1 MLLAKRIKEL
11 RKEKDL
17 TQEDLGKLINVTK
30 VSICCYE
37 NGTRIPSLET
47 VVALAD
53 VFEVSL
59 DNLLGR
65 EMEVV
70 AKKRKTRMSKEEVE
84 FIKEIRKSERV
95 FHLLTTNPKR
105 CASLIDKKL
114 NWKTSISFSFFL

>member
-37 NGTRIPSLET
+37 NGTRVPTLET
-47 VVALAD
+47 IALAD
-53 VFEVSL
+53 IFEVSL

-65 EMEVV
+65 EIEVV
-70 AKKRKTRMSKEEVE
+70 AKKRRTRMSKEEVE

-105 CASLIDKKL
+105 CASLINKKL
-114 NWKTSISFSFFL
+114 S

>member
-11 RKEKDL
+11 RKEKNL

-37 NGTRIPSLET
+37 NGTRIPTLET
-47 VVALAD
+47 MVALAD
-53 VFEVSL
+53 IFEVSL

-65 EMEVV
+65 EIEVV
-70 AKKRKTRMSKEEVE
+70 AKKRRTRMSKEEVE

-95 FHLLTTNPKR
+95 FHLLTTNLKR
-105 CASLIDKKL
+105 CASLINKKL
-114 NWKTSISFSFFL
+114 S

>member
-37 NGTRIPSLET
+37 NGTRVPTLET
-47 VVALAD
+47 IVALAD
-53 VFEVSL
+53 IFEVSL

-65 EMEVV
+65 EIEVV
-70 AKKRKTRMSKEEVE
+70 AKKRRTRMSKEEVE
-84 FIKEIRKSERV
+84 FIKEIRK
-95 FHLLTTNPKR
+95 
-105 CASLIDKKL
+105 
-114 NWKTSISFSFFL
+114 

>member
-11 RKEKDL
+11 RIKKEL

-37 NGTRIPSLET
+37 NGTRVPSLET
-47 VVALAD
+47 IVALAD

-65 EMEVV
+65 EVEVIV
-70 AKKRKTRMSKEEVE
+70 KKRKARMSKEEVD
-84 FIKEIRKSERV
+84 FIRELRKSERV

-105 CASLIDKKL
+105 CAFLIDRKL
-114 NWKTSISFSFFL
+114 S

>member
-11 RKEKDL
+11 RKEKNL

-37 NGTRIPSLET
+37 NGTRIPTLET
-47 VVALAD
+47 MVALAD
-53 VFEVSL
+53 IFEVSL

-65 EMEVV
+65 EIEVV
-70 AKKRKTRMSKEEVE
+70 AKKRRTRMSKEEVE

-95 FHLLTTNPKR
+95 FHLLTTNTKR
-105 CASLIDKKL
+105 CASLINKKL
-114 NWKTSISFSFFL
+114 S

>member
-37 NGTRIPSLET
+37 NGTRIPTLET
-47 VVALAD
+47 MVALAD
-53 VFEVSL
+53 IFEVSL

-65 EMEVV
+65 EIEVV
-70 AKKRKTRMSKEEVE
+70 AKKRRTRMSKEEVE
-84 FIKEIRKSERV
+84 FIK
-95 FHLLTTNPKR
+95 
-105 CASLIDKKL
+105 
-114 NWKTSISFSFFL
+114 

>member
-37 NGTRIPSLET
+37 NGTRVPTLET
-47 VVALAD
+47 IVALAD
-53 VFEVSL
+53 IFEVSL

-65 EMEVV
+65 EIEVV
-70 AKKRKTRMSKEEVE
+70 AKKRRTRMSKEEVE
-84 FIKEIRKSERV
+84 FIKEIRKS
-95 FHLLTTNPKR
+95 
-105 CASLIDKKL
+105 
-114 NWKTSISFSFFL
+114 

>member
-11 RKEKDL
+11 RNEKDL
-17 TQEDLGKLINVTK
+17 TQEELGRLINVTK

-37 NGTRIPSLET
+37 NGTRVPTLET
-47 VVALAD
+47 IVALAD
-53 VFEVSL
+53 IFEVSL

-65 EMEVV
+65 EVEVV
-70 AKKRKTRMSKEEVE
+70 VKKRKTRMSREEVE

-95 FHLLTTNPKR
+95 FHLLTINPKR

-114 NWKTSISFSFFL
+114 S

>member
-37 NGTRIPSLET
+37 NGTRVPTLET
-47 VVALAD
+47 IVALAD
-53 VFEVSL
+53 IFEVSL

-65 EMEVV
+65 EIEVV
-70 AKKRKTRMSKEEVE
+70 AKKRRTRMSKEEVE

-105 CASLIDKKL
+105 CAYLINKKL
-114 NWKTSISFSFFL
+114 S

>member
-11 RKEKDL
+11 RNEKNL

-37 NGTRIPSLET
+37 NGTRVPSLET
-47 VVALAD
+47 IVTLAD
-53 VFEVSL
+53 IFEVSL

-70 AKKRKTRMSKEEVE
+70 VKKRKTRMSREEVE
-84 FIKEIRKSERV
+84 FIREIRKSERV

-114 NWKTSISFSFFL
+114 S

>member
-37 NGTRIPSLET
+37 NGTRVPTLET
-47 VVALAD
+47 IVALAD
-53 VFEVSL
+53 IFEVSL

-65 EMEVV
+65 EIEVV
-70 AKKRKTRMSKEEVE
+70 AKKRRTRMSKEEVE

-95 FHLLTTNPKR
+95 FHLLTTNPK
-105 CASLIDKKL
+105 
-114 NWKTSISFSFFL
+114 

>member
-47 VVALAD
+47 IVALANA
-53 VFEVSL
+53 FEVSL
-59 DNLLGR
+59 DDLLGR
-65 EMEVV
+65 EKEIVV
-70 AKKRKTRMSKEEVE
+70 DDEQKIRMSKEEVE

-105 CASLIDKKL
+105 CASLINKKL
-114 NWKTSISFSFFL
+114 S

>member
-37 NGTRIPSLET
+37 NGTRVPTLET
-47 VVALAD
+47 MVALAD
-53 VFEVSL
+53 IFEVSL

-65 EMEVV
+65 EIEVV
-70 AKKRKTRMSKEEVE
+70 AKKRRTRMSKEEVE
-84 FIKEIRKSERV
+84 FIK
-95 FHLLTTNPKR
+95 
-105 CASLIDKKL
+105 
-114 NWKTSISFSFFL
+114 

>member
-11 RKEKDL
+11 RKEKNL

-30 VSICCYE
+30 V
-37 NGTRIPSLET
+37 RIPTLET
-47 VVALAD
+47 MVALAD
-53 VFEVSL
+53 IFEVSL

-65 EMEVV
+65 EIEVV
-70 AKKRKTRMSKEEVE
+70 AKKRRTRMSKEEVE

-105 CASLIDKKL
+105 CASLINKKL
-114 NWKTSISFSFFL
+114 S

>member
-11 RKEKDL
+11 RKEKEL

-37 NGTRIPSLET
+37 NGTRVPTLET
-47 VVALAD
+47 IVALAD
-53 VFEVSL
+53 IFEVSL

-65 EMEVV
+65 EIEVV
-70 AKKRKTRMSKEEVE
+70 AKKRRTRMSKEEVE

-95 FHLLTTNPKR
+95 TTNPKR
-105 CASLIDKKL
+105 CASLINKKL
-114 NWKTSISFSFFL
+114 S

>member
-47 VVALAD
+47 IVALANA
-53 VFEVSL
+53 FEVSL
-59 DNLLGR
+59 DDLLGR
-65 EMEVV
+65 EKEIVV
-70 AKKRKTRMSKEEVE
+70 DDEQKIRMSKEEVE
-84 FIKEIRKSERV
+84 FIKEVRKRKNIYRLMFANTE
-95 FHLLTTNPKR
+95 R
-105 CASLIDKKL
+105 CASLIDKKM
-114 NWKTSISFSFFL
+114 N

>member
-11 RKEKDL
+11 RKEKNL

-37 NGTRIPSLET
+37 NGTRIPTLET
-47 VVALAD
+47 MVALAD
-53 VFEVSL
+53 IFEVSL

-65 EMEVV
+65 EIEVV
-70 AKKRKTRMSKEEVE
+70 AKKRRTRMSKEEVE
-84 FIKEIRKSERV
+84 FIKEIRKSEGV

-105 CASLIDKKL
+105 CASLINKKL
-114 NWKTSISFSFFL
+114 G